1 MTRAEALQR
10 LRSCESDLRQLGI
23 ERLSLFGSTARG
35 EERPESDVDVAVELK
50 QDAHIGAFAF
60 IALERRVAAILGE
73 RVDLV
78 AEPHDEAPRLQAE
91 IDRDRVHV
99 F

>member
-1 MTRAEALQR
+1 MDRAEALTR
-10 LRSCESDLRQLGI
+10 LRSFEPDLRALGI

-35 EERPESDVDVAVELK
+35 EQRPGSDVDLAVELRR
-50 QDAHIGAFAF
+50 DARIGAFAF
-60 IALERRVAAILGE
+60 IALERRVAAMLGE

-78 AEPHDEAPRLQAE
+78 TEPHDEAPRLQAE